1 MNPDIALPA
10 NDRSTVYPGGQSTAK
25 PGDMP
30 FPVST
35 TIMDLGN
42 NTWQVT
48 VRVTW
53 PGNTTGIRQ
62 SMIVTRQPSFAQ

>member
-1 MNPDIALPA
+1 MA
-10 NDRSTVYPGGQSTAK
+10 
-25 PGDMP
+25 

-35 TIMDLGN
+35 TITDLGN

-48 VRVTW
+48 VSVTR
-53 PGNTTGIRQ
+53 PGSTTGISQ